1 MKSLFD
7 KYKVVKSL
15 LDYDYKGYPI
25 DKIVAVDI
33 ISLVYNKKQFS
44 VRELLNIFST
54 RRIHLPK
61 ESEVLYSIGN
71 YKRADYYELL
81 SFVRTDIDS
90 DLLDL
95 SLVDKTFCF
104 SIKNLYQAF
113 RLVFRN
119 DIGLG
124 FLSKLS
130 LLASVT
136 YSMNV
141 IDYLESQSL
150 SKIRIFC
157 SFCSNLTDEA
167 ILDFYFQKKKI
178 PTYTLQHGLWFL
190 FDSPPID
197 VIIYENLVANRLLCW
212 GQYTKDE
219 FVKYGIDESRL
230 IVAGYPKKIKQL
242 VALNLNKRKKRIVIL
257 FARVLFDS
265 NNLELISLIA
275 NMNKE
280 VDVEFKLHPS
290 LCIEKY
296 KSLAKKY
303 GFKLAPSGTIQDL
316 LSNGEY
322 DYSISYNSTAYY
334 DSYINNCISFRYK
347 DKDADNSIDVLDDS
361 FSSIQ
366 EFYEKLALIQE
377 KELNNKLWHEVE
389 KRLNYILGYGVN
401 EYAFSKNDSAGK
413 KIF

>member
-1 MKSLFD
+1 MNSFFD
-7 KYKVVKSL
+7 KYKVAKSL
-15 LDYDYKGYPI
+15 LGLNYKGYPI
-25 DKIVAVDI
+25 DKIVAIDI
-33 ISLVYNKKQFS
+33 VSLIYNKKQFCL
-44 VRELLNIFST
+44 RELVNLFST
-54 RRIHLPK
+54 RRINVPK
-61 ESEVLYSIGN
+61 DNEVLYSIGN
-71 YKRADYYELL
+71 YKRIDYYELL

-90 DLLDL
+90 KLLDL
-95 SLVDKTFCF
+95 SLVDRTFCLSF
-104 SIKNLYQAF
+104 KNIYQAF

-119 DIGLG
+119 DISLG

-141 IDYLESQSL
+141 IDYLESQSV
-150 SKIRIFC
+150 SKTRIFC
-157 SFCSNLTDEA
+157 SFCSNLGDEA
-167 ILDFYFQKKKI
+167 ILDYYFQKQKV

-190 FDSPPID
+190 FDTPPID
-197 VIIYENLVANRLLCW
+197 VITYENLVSNKLLCW

-230 IVAGYPKKIKQL
+230 IVAGYPKKIRPL
-242 VALNLNKRKKRIVIL
+242 MALKPNKRKQRIIIF
-257 FARVLFDS
+257 FARVIFDA
-265 NNLELISLIA
+265 NNLELISLIT
-275 NMNKE
+275 NINQD

-290 LCIEKY
+290 LCTEKY
-296 KSLAKKY
+296 KTLANQY

-316 LSNGEY
+316 LSKGRY

-366 EFYEKLALIQE
+366 EFNDKMALIQE
-377 KELNNKLWHEVE
+377 KQLNNQFWHEVE

-401 EYAFSKNDSAGK
+401 EYAFSKGDSAG
-413 KIF
+413 